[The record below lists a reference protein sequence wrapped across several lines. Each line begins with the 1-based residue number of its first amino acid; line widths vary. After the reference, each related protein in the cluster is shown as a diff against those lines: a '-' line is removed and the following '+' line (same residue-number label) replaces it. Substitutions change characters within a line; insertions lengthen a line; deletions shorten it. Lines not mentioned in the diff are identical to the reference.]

1 MRVCQI
7 EAVPTTSRA
16 EHLGEDDE
24 RPLQGLRAIEIGSV
38 GRARSLG

>member
-16 EHLGEDDE
+16 EHFREAMSG
-24 RPLQGLRAIEIGSV
+24 PLQGLRAIEIGSV